1 MGTPYGRDPAE
12 LVALR
17 RVLGWML
24 AAEQGDAAAAA
35 PDCSALEPGPL
46 LAAVARHRLEP
57 CLSPHAAALGF
68 PAAVVEELRRRAG
81 LQRLGGLALAGLARE
96 LIPRFE
102 AAGVR
107 VLVFKGP
114 LLAAQTCGDLGAR
127 GSGDL
132 DLLVDPEAVAGAL
145 AVLEGAGFRRLPGYA
160 PRQLQRRAWRYAR
173 WAMKELPLARGPLVV
188 DLHWAL
194 TNVRR
199 DRPGFEAAWRDRL
212 AIPIQGRPVPTLS
225 LAHALEHLA
234 AHALDDRWGELRA
247 LVDLVRLMRL
257 RGEALQQDLCKRPAV
272 ALAWAVAVTLL
283 EVRLPGPGDPT
294 RLSRRQRWAVDVA
307 RKAQREPLFLHQ
319 RGPWRLNRAWD
330 LWYQRVAL
338 SRSPQDWLRSAAAYA
353 LPPAAFNDPCSG
365 EDRSLA
371 AALASRLGR
380 VQERLR
386 P

>member
-24 AAEQGDAAAAA
+24 APEPGDAAAT
-35 PDCSALEPGPL
+35 PDCSALEAGPL
-46 LAAVARHRLEP
+46 LAAVARHRLDL
-57 CLSPHAAALGF
+57 CLSPHAATLGC
-68 PAAVVEELRRRAG
+68 PAVVVAELQRRAG

-114 LLAAQTCGDLGAR
+114 LLAAQTCGDPAGR
-127 GSGDL
+127 GGGDL
-132 DLLVDPEAVAGAL
+132 DLLVDPAEVEASI
-145 AVLEGAGFRRLPGYA
+145 AVLEGAGFQRLPGYA
-160 PRQLQRRAWRYAR
+160 PHQLRRRAWRYAR
-173 WAMKELPLARGPLVV
+173 WAMKELPLTRGPLLV

-194 TNVRR
+194 TNVQRQ
-199 DRPGFEAAWRDRL
+199 RPGFEAAWRERQE
-212 AIPIQGRPVPTLS
+212 IPIGERPVPTLG

-257 RGEALQQDLCKRPAV
+257 RGEFLGQDLRERPAV
-272 ALAWAVAVTLL
+272 ALAWAVAGTLL
-283 EVRLPGPGDPT
+283 EVRLPGPGDLC
-294 RLSRRQRWAVDVA
+294 RLTRRQRWAVQVA
-307 RKAQREPLFLHQ
+307 RRTQREPLHLHQ
-319 RGPWRLNRAWD
+319 RGPWHLDRAWE

-353 LPPAAFNDPCSG
+353 LPPAAFNDPRSG
-365 EDRSLA
+365 QDRSLA
-371 AALASRLGR
+371 AALASRLAR
-380 VQERLR
+380 VQERLN

>member
-1 MGTPYGRDPAE
+1 MGTPYGQDPAE

-24 AAEQGDAAAAA
+24 AGERGTAAAT
-35 PDCSALEPGPL
+35 PDCSALEAGPL
-46 LAAVARHRLEP
+46 LAAVARHRLEM
-57 CLSPHAAALGF
+57 CLSPHAMALGL
-68 PAAVVEELRRRAG
+68 PGLVVQELQRRAG

-107 VLVFKGP
+107 ALLFKGP
-114 LLAAQTCGDLGAR
+114 LLAAQTCGDLGGR

-132 DLLVDPEAVAGAL
+132 DLLVDPEAVEASM
-145 AVLEGAGFRRLPGYA
+145 AVLEGAGFRPLPGYA
-160 PRQLQRRAWRYAR
+160 PRQLHRRAWRYAR

-194 TNVRR
+194 TNVQRQ
-199 DRPGFEAAWRDRL
+199 RPGFEAVWRDRL
-212 AIPIQGRPVPTLS
+212 EIPIQDRPVPTLS

-234 AHALDDRWGELRA
+234 AHALNDRWRELRS

-257 RGEALQQDLCKRPAV
+257 RGEGLLQDLRDRPAV
-272 ALAWAVAVTLL
+272 ALAWAVCCTLL
-283 EVRLPGPGDPT
+283 EVRLPAAGDPT
-294 RLSRRQRWAVDVA
+294 QLARRQRWAVEMA
-307 RKAQREPLFLHQ
+307 SRSQLEPLDLHQ
-319 RGPWRLNRAWD
+319 RGPWQLDRAWD
-330 LWYQRVAL
+330 LWYQRVVL

-353 LPPAAFNDPCSG
+353 LPPAVFNDPSTG

-371 AALASRLGR
+371 AGLASRLGR
-380 VQERLR
+380 VQERLG

>member
-1 MGTPYGRDPAE
+1 MGTPYGLDPAE

-24 AAEQGDAAAAA
+24 SAEQGSVDAA
-35 PDCSALEPGPL
+35 PDCSALETGPL
-46 LAAVARHRLEP
+46 LAAVARQRLEV
-57 CLSPHAAALGF
+57 CLSPHAAKLGL
-68 PAAVVEELRRRAG
+68 PAEVVEELQRRAG

-96 LIPRFE
+96 LIPLFE

-107 VLVFKGP
+107 ALLFKGP
-114 LLAAQTCGDLGAR
+114 LLAALTCGDLGGR
-127 GSGDL
+127 GGGDL
-132 DLLVDPEAVAGAL
+132 DLLVDPEAVETSI
-145 AVLEGAGFRRLPGYA
+145 AVLEGAGFRPLPGYA
-160 PRQLQRRAWRYAR
+160 PRQLHRRAWRYAR

-194 TNVRR
+194 TNVQRQ
-199 DRPGFEAAWRDRL
+199 RPGFEAAWRDRL
-212 AIPIQGRPVPTLS
+212 EIPIQDRTVPTLS

-257 RGEALQQDLCKRPAV
+257 RGEELQQDLRNRPAV
-272 ALAWAVAVTLL
+272 ALAWAVCCTLL
-283 EVRLPGPGDPT
+283 ELRLPGAGKPT
-294 RLSRRQRWAVDVA
+294 PLSRRQRWAVEVA
-307 RKAQREPLFLHQ
+307 SRTQREPLDLHQ
-319 RGPWRLNRAWD
+319 RGPWQLDRAWD
-330 LWYQRVAL
+330 LWYQRVVL

-353 LPPAAFNDPCSG
+353 LPPAAFNDPATG

-380 VQERLR
+380 VQERLS

>member
-12 LVALR
+12 LMALR
-17 RVLGWML
+17 RALCWML
-24 AAEQGDAAAAA
+24 AVEQGDAAAA
-35 PDCSALEPGPL
+35 PDCSALEAGPL
-46 LAAVARHRLEP
+46 LAAVARHRLEL
-57 CLSPHAAALGF
+57 CLSPHAAALGL
-68 PAAVVEELRRRAG
+68 PAAVAEELQHRAG

-102 AAGVR
+102 AAVVR
-107 VLVFKGP
+107 ALVFKGP
-114 LLAAQTCGDLGAR
+114 LLAAQTCWDPGGR

-132 DLLVDPEAVAGAL
+132 DLLVDPEAVEVSM
-145 AVLEGAGFRRLPGYA
+145 AVLREAGFLRLPGYA
-160 PRQLQRRAWRYAR
+160 PDQFQRRAWRYAR
-173 WAMKELPLARGPLVV
+173 WAMKELPLARGPLLV

-194 TNVRR
+194 TNVQRQ
-199 DRPGFEAAWRDRL
+199 RPGFEAAWRDRL

-225 LAHALEHLA
+225 LAHALEHMA
-234 AHALDDRWGELRA
+234 AHALNDRWRELRA

-307 RKAQREPLFLHQ
+307 RRAQREAPYLHQ
-319 RGPWRLNRAWD
+319 RGPWQLNRAWD

-338 SRSPQDWLRSAAAYA
+338 SSAPIDVLRSAAAYA
-353 LPPAAFNDPCSG
+353 LPPAAFNDPSTG

-380 VQERLR
+380 VQERLS